1 MKNKLRAVIDTNV
14 IVSAVLLPRS
24 ISRQAF
30 DFVILQGQL
39 LVSED
44 TLAELDEVL
53 CRPKF
58 NKYILERQ
66 RLEFFAAFV
75 RTAEIIHVTQEITDC
90 RDEKDN
96 KFLELAISGDAS
108 HIVSGDNDLL
118 VLNPFRS
125 VAIVSPADFLKTISV

>member
-14 IVSAVLLPRS
+14 IVSAALLPRS
-24 ISRQAF
+24 ISRQTF
-30 DFVILQGQL
+30 DFVVLQGQI

-58 NKYILERQ
+58 NKYILERK

-75 RTAEIIHVTQEITDC
+75 HTAEIIQVTQVITEC
-90 RDEKDN
+90 CDEKDN

-108 HIVSGDNDLL
+108 HIISGDNDLL

-125 VAIVSPADFLKTISV
+125 VAIISPSTFLKTAAI